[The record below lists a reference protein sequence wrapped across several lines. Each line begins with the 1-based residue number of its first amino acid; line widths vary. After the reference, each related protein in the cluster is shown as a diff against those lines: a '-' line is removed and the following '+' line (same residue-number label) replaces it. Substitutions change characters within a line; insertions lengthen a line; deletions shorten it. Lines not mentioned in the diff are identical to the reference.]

1 MQTIE
6 SQRKVVLDLQLQNEN
21 LSYRLS
27 EEIQQR
33 NFVLEK

>member
-21 LSYRLS
+21 LSYKLS

-33 NFVLEK
+33 SFVLEK